1 MAIGKIIRER
11 RKQLHVTQEYL
22 AEMADIHINTLYK
35 LENDK
40 GNPTLEVLHKIG
52 EVLGLELTYQVKS
65 MEADR

>member
-22 AEMADIHINTLYK
+22 AEMADIHINTLSK

-40 GNPTLEVLHKIG
+40 GNATLEVLNKIG
-52 EVLGLELTYQVKS
+52 DVLGLELTYKVKG
-65 MEADR
+65 MEVDQ